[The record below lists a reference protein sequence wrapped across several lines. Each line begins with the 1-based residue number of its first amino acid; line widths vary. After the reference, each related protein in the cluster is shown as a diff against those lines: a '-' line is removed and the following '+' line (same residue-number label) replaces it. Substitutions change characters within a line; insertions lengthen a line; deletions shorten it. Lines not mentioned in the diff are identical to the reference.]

1 MNILTKIIDQDK
13 YFEGIKSHKNVILY
27 GAGNKARQTIE
38 LLKERGIIP
47 CDVCDGNEELWG
59 QAFAQDYMIK
69 SYRKIRE
76 TYRDYCIIVAATIKN
91 ALEIVQVVDAEVP
104 CYHVCSPFK
113 IESGFLEKQSIERDR
128 DEYETVYSVWQDEKS
143 KRIYIENINSR
154 LSGNFMEL
162 HKLED
167 GTSFFDEQ
175 ILRNRA
181 DGVYVD
187 VGAYTGDTLCRF
199 LEYAGTYKKMIA
211 VEADRENCEC
221 MRQFVKYGR
230 IRDVKVIHSGVW
242 SEEKT
247 MQFYTTNHKNDMSY
261 DMSNFYRSTDEQAD
275 NRTLKKCA
283 ANAVEMIVEEM
294 KVDTLDHLLQ
304 DERPTLMKINAMA
317 ADLPILEGAK
327 QIITKFRPDIILEY
341 GVRPAYLIDEIKYLN
356 DLDVGYR
363 FYLRQKNIYGD
374 TKTIL
379 YAIGSDE
386 NA

>member
-13 YFEGIKSHKNVILY
+13 YFAGIRSHKNVILY

-38 LLKERGIIP
+38 LLKEWGIIP

-59 QAFAQDYMIK
+59 QVFAQEYTIK
-69 SYRKIRE
+69 SYQEIRE

-91 ALEIVQVVDAEVP
+91 ALEIVQVLDAGVP

-113 IESGFLEKQSIERDR
+113 IESGFLKKQNIEKNRN
-128 DEYETVYSVWQDEKS
+128 EYEAVYSVWQDERS
-143 KRIYIENINSR
+143 KRLYIENINSR

-175 ILRNRA
+175 ILRSRSN
-181 DGVYVD
+181 GVYVD

-211 VEADRENCEC
+211 IEADRENCEC
-221 MRQFVKYGR
+221 LRQFVKYGR
-230 IRDVKVIHSGVW
+230 IRDVRVIQSGVW

-261 DMSNFYRSTDEQAD
+261 DMSNFYRRTDEQAD

-283 ANAVEMIVEEM
+283 ANAMEMIMEEM

-304 DERPTLMKINAMA
+304 DEKPTLMKINAMA
-317 ADLPILEGAK
+317 ADLPILEGAR
-327 QIITKFRPDIILEY
+327 QIITKYCPDIILEY

-356 DLDVGYR
+356 DLNVGYR

-386 NA
+386 ND

>member
-1 MNILTKIIDQDK
+1 MNILTKVIDQDK

-38 LLKERGIIP
+38 LLKGRGVIP
-47 CDVCDGNEELWG
+47 CDVCDGNKELWG
-59 QAFAQDYMIK
+59 QIFAQEYVIK
-69 SYRKIRE
+69 SYQEIRE
-76 TYRDYCIIVAATIKN
+76 TYRDYCIIVAATIRN
-91 ALEIVQVVDAEVP
+91 ALEIVRVLDVGVP
-104 CYHVCSPFK
+104 FYHVCSPFK
-113 IESGFLEKQSIERDR
+113 IESGFLEKQDIEKNRN
-128 DEYETVYSVWQDEKS
+128 EYEAVFSVWPDEES
-143 KRIYIENINSR
+143 KRLYIENINSR
-154 LSGNFMEL
+154 LCGNFMEL

-167 GTSFFDEQ
+167 GNSFFDDK

-211 VEADRENCEC
+211 VEADQENCEC
-221 MRQFVKYGR
+221 LRRFVKYGR
-230 IRDVKVIHSGVW
+230 IRDAKVIQCGVW

-247 MQFYTTNHKNDMSY
+247 MRFYTMRHKSDMSY
-261 DMSNFYRSTDEQAD
+261 DMSNFYRGTDEQAD
-275 NRTLKKCA
+275 NRTLQKCA
-283 ANAVEMIVEEM
+283 ANMMEMVVEDM
-294 KVDTLDHLLQ
+294 KMDTLDHLLE

-317 ADLPILEGAK
+317 ADLPILEGAER
-327 QIITKFRPDIILEY
+327 IITRYCPDIILEY
-341 GVRPAYLIDEIKYLN
+341 GVRPDYLIDEVKYLN
-356 DLDVGYR
+356 SLGVGYR